1 MSNSAVNYRAMV
13 LKELTKVP
21 EEYIPFIFEQI
32 RAYNESLKRKKIKK
46 KSPTKRLMDLAGALE
61 NPDHLNAKQYKK
73 KIVDEYLA
81 QNR

>member
-1 MSNSAVNYRAMV
+1 MNNSAVNYRAMV

-21 EEYIPFIFEQI
+21 EEFIPFIFEQI
-32 RAYNESLKRKKIKK
+32 RAYNEGLKRKKIKK

-73 KIVDEYLA
+73 KIVDEYHHL
-81 QNR
+81 